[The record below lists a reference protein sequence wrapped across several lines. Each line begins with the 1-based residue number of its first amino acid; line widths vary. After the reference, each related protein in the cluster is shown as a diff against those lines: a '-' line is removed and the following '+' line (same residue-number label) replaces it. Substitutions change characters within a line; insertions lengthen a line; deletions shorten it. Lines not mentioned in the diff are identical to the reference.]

1 MNRLKLLG
9 IAVGIAALGACDREA
24 DDMNAVNADLNAT
37 DNLVLPEDN
46 LAANVDM
53 NVDLNNTTNATDNV
67 IDNTANNTVNA
78 Y

>member
-1 MNRLKLLG
+1 MNRLKSLG
-9 IAVGIAALGACDREA
+9 IAVGIAALAACGGDA

-37 DNLVLPEDN
+37 DNMMLPPEDN

-53 NVDLNNTTNATDNV
+53 NVDLNNTADTNAVDNS
-67 IDNTANNTVNA
+67 ANNSVNA